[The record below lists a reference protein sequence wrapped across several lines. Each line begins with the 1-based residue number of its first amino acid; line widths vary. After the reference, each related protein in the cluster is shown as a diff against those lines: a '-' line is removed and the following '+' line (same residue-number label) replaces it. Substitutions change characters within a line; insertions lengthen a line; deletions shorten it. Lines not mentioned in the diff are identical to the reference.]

1 MSFSGGGK
9 ISLEVIRGGDN
20 FGLRGGGE
28 VPDAGTD
35 KELLDLSCGHREGG
49 RDPGTGTLGRVHRD
63 GHLGGA
69 GGGDKQLHIDAH
81 AIVLHVANHK
91 LRTSVIW
98 SSCKTGIKIFK
109 YMQLRK
115 ATKHAYNFNYSVFS
129 LKFFLCIIKMFYT

>member
-1 MSFSGGGK
+1 MGYEGGGW
-9 ISLEVIRGGDN
+9 L
-20 FGLRGGGE
+20 
-28 VPDAGTD
+28 PDAGTD

-69 GGGDKQLHIDAH
+69 GGGDKQLHIDGH

-115 ATKHAYNFNYSVFS
+115 ATKQAYNFNYSVFS
-129 LKFFLCIIKMFYT
+129 CIIKMFYT